1 MCYYVNMK
9 EKSQK
14 TKSIKLNYI
23 YNVSYQIL
31 TLITP
36 LITTPYLSRV
46 LEVDG
51 IGLYSF
57 TSSLV
62 SYFIMFAALG
72 TLNYGNREISYLQ
85 TDRKKRT
92 QVFWEIELLS
102 CISVAVCLFAYFIFT
117 IFLYHKYTD
126 LLLLQSLCLV
136 SVAADIAW
144 LLQGLEEFG
153 KIVGRN
159 VVFKFVNIV
168 FIFAAV
174 HSKSDLILYVAGM
187 CILELL
193 SNLSIW
199 LYLPKYVDRPKLREL
214 HPFSHL
220 RATIALFIPTVATTL
235 YTALD
240 KTMLNGITGATIEN
254 GYYEQANKIS
264 KMVLTLVTSLGA
276 VMLPRI
282 GKCFSE
288 NKKEE
293 VNSLLYRSFQFVW
306 FLGFPLCFGLM
317 GIAHNFS
324 PWFYGKGYDK
334 VPALLIILALL
345 IPIIGVSNVIGI
357 QYLITTKRENLLT
370 RSVCIGAIIN
380 FIFNL
385 ILIPYMYSYGAAI
398 ASVISELVI
407 TILQLWYIRKELSII
422 KIFCLAPKYLL
433 SGVIMLLV
441 LTLLS
446 RIFPSSII
454 YTCIMIVSGF
464 AVYMLS
470 LLIMRDHFLLE
481 LISDITSKI
490 RRR

>member
-1 MCYYVNMK
+1 MK
-9 EKSQK
+9 EKNK
-14 TKSIKLNYI
+14 NPKSIKLNYI

-92 QVFWEIELLS
+92 QTFWEIELLS
-102 CISVAVCLFAYFIFT
+102 CISVFVCLIAYFIFT
-117 IFLYHKYTD
+117 LFIYHKYTD
-126 LLLLQSLCLV
+126 LLILQSMCLV

-153 KIVGRN
+153 KVVGRN
-159 VVFKFVNIV
+159 VVFKIINIV
-168 FIFAAV
+168 FIFVAI

-199 LYLPKYVDRPKLREL
+199 LYLPKYVDRPNFREL

-293 VNSLLYRSFQFVW
+293 VKNLLYRSFRFVW

-334 VPALLIILALL
+334 VPNLLIILALL

-357 QYLITTKRENLLT
+357 QYLITTKREKLLT
-370 RSVCIGAIIN
+370 RSVCIGAIVN
-380 FIFNL
+380 FVFNL
-385 ILIPYMYSYGAAI
+385 IFIPYMYSYGAAI

-407 TILQLWYIRKELSII
+407 TILQLWYIRKELNIG
-422 KIFCLAPKYLL
+422 KIFRLAPKYLF
-433 SGVIMLLV
+433 SGIIMLIV
-441 LTLLS
+441 LALLND
-446 RIFPSSII
+446 IFPSGIL
-454 YTCIMIVSGF
+454 YTCIMILSGF
-464 AVYMLS
+464 TVYMLS
-470 LLIMRDHFLLE
+470 LLIMKDCFLME
-481 LISDITSKI
+481 LISDIVSKI
-490 RRR
+490 LRK